1 MAYRA
6 PVADYRFIFRNVVDF
21 QGLGRTGRFE
31 DADIETCEEVLEAAG
46 DLAVN
51 VLAPLQRHGDLEP
64 ARIENGV
71 VRPPPR
77 YAEGYDALAKGGWI
91 GMAASPEFGGSG
103 LPVSVQNAVNEFLN
117 GACISLGLN
126 VLLTQAQIEA
136 LSAHADE
143 NLKKL
148 FLPKLA
154 SGEWCGTMNMTEPQA
169 GSDIGS
175 LTTKAVEDGG
185 GRYRITGQKILISWA
200 DADFAE
206 NICHLV
212 LARLPDAPG
221 GSKGISLF
229 LVPKRLVGDDGKLGH
244 ANAVRI
250 VSLERKLGLHG
261 SPTAV
266 VQFDGAEGWMVGKPN
281 SGLSAMFTMMNGA
294 RLGVGTQGVAIAEA
308 AAQMAEEFAVE
319 RVQGRPLRSGGTGA
333 VIDHADVRRSLMLM
347 KAQVFAARSI
357 CASCAIASDLAAAGQ
372 GERWAERAALLTPI
386 AKCFGSD
393 TGVEVALRGIQL
405 QGGSGYVEE
414 SGAAQF
420 LRDVMVTTIYEGTN
434 GIQAMDLAGRKLAD
448 GGRALIAMLDEV
460 DASAR
465 EQERSFPVLAR
476 RLIQAKTRF
485 ARSAEWMAG
494 QSDLNARF
502 AGSRP
507 FLRAL
512 ALLLGADA
520 HLRAFAAVEGSGPRA
535 SLAQVYFTRILPGMS
550 ILCEEAEAGDGD
562 LYSGGP
568 DQFGV
573 PTT

>member
-21 QGLGRTGRFE
+21 QRVIRTERFE
-31 DADIETCEEVLEAAG
+31 DADFDTCGEVLEAAG
-46 DLAVN
+46 DLAAN

-71 VRPPPR
+71 VRPPPQ

-91 GMAASPEFGGSG
+91 GTAASPEFGGSG
-103 LPVSVQNAVNEFLN
+103 LPGSIQNAVNEFLN

-136 LSAHADE
+136 LSAHAGE

-169 GSDIGS
+169 GSDVGS
-175 LTTKAVEDGG
+175 LTTKAVEDSG

-200 DADFAE
+200 DADFVE
-206 NICHLV
+206 NVCHLV
-212 LARLPDAPG
+212 LARLPDAPS

-229 LVPKRLVGDDGKLGH
+229 LVPKRLVGEDGTLGP

-261 SPTAV
+261 SPTAA
-266 VQFDGAEGWMVGKPN
+266 VQFEGAQGWLIGQP
-281 SGLSAMFTMMNGA
+281 SGGLRAMFTMMNGA
-294 RLGVGTQGVAIAEA
+294 RLGVGTQGVAVAEA
-308 AAQMAEEFAVE
+308 AAQMAEEFAAE
-319 RVQGRPLRSGGTGA
+319 RVQGRPLRVGGTGT

-357 CASCAIASDLAAAGQ
+357 CASCAITSDLAAAGQ
-372 GERWAERAALLTPI
+372 GDHWAERAALLTPV

-405 QGGSGYVEE
+405 QGGSGYVED

-434 GIQAMDLAGRKLAD
+434 GIQAMDLVGRKLAD
-448 GGRALIAMLDEV
+448 GGRALTAMLEEIDT
-460 DASAR
+460 SAR
-465 EQERSFPVLAR
+465 ERERSFPSMAR
-476 RLIQAKTRF
+476 CLMQAKTRF
-485 ARSAEWMAG
+485 AQSVEWMAG

-512 ALLLGADA
+512 ALLLGADS
-520 HLRAFAAVEGSGPRA
+520 HLRAFAAVEGSGWRA
-535 SLAQVYFTRILPGMS
+535 ALAQVYFKRILPGMAV
-550 ILCEEAEAGDGD
+550 LCEEAEAGDED
-562 LYSGGP
+562 LYSGDT
-568 DQFGV
+568 DQPGV
-573 PTT
+573 PAT

>member
-1 MAYRA
+1 MAYQA

-21 QGLGRTGRFE
+21 QGLCRTGRFE
-31 DADIETCEEVLEAAG
+31 DADFDTCEEVLEAAG
-46 DLAVN
+46 DIASN
-51 VLAPLQRHGDLEP
+51 VLAPMQRHGDLEP
-64 ARIENGV
+64 ARLENGV

-77 YAEGYDALAKGGWI
+77 YAEGYGALAKGGWI
-91 GMAASPEFGGSG
+91 GMVASPEFGGSG
-103 LPVSVQNAVNEFLN
+103 LPGSIQNAVNEFLN

-169 GSDIGS
+169 GSDVGS
-175 LTTKAVEDGG
+175 LTTKAVEDSG

-200 DADFAE
+200 DADFVE
-206 NICHLV
+206 NVCHLV
-212 LARLPDAPG
+212 LARLPDAPS

-229 LVPKRLVGDDGKLGH
+229 LVPKRLIGEDGTLGP
-244 ANAVRI
+244 ANAVRV

-261 SPTAV
+261 SPTAA
-266 VQFDGAEGWMVGKPN
+266 VQFDGAEGWLVGQPN
-281 SGLSAMFTMMNGA
+281 GGLRAMFTMMNGA
-294 RLGVGTQGVAIAEA
+294 RLGVGTQGVAVAEA
-308 AAQMAEEFAVE
+308 AAQMAEEFAAE
-319 RVQGRPLRSGGTGA
+319 RVQGRPLRPGGSGT

-357 CASCAIASDLAAAGQ
+357 CASCAIAADLAAAGQ
-372 GERWAERAALLTPI
+372 GDRWAERAALLTPV

-405 QGGSGYVEE
+405 QGGSGYVED

-434 GIQAMDLAGRKLAD
+434 GIQAMDLVGRKLAN
-448 GGRALIAMLDEV
+448 GGRALTAMLDEI
-460 DASAR
+460 DTSAR
-465 EQERSFPVLAR
+465 ERERSFPSMAR
-476 RLIQAKTRF
+476 CLMQAKTRF
-485 ARSAEWMAG
+485 AQSAEWMAG

-512 ALLLGADA
+512 ALLLGADS

-535 SLAQVYFTRILPGMS
+535 ALAQVFFKRILPGMAV
-550 ILCEEAEAGDGD
+550 LCEEAEAGDGD
-562 LYSGGP
+562 LYSCDA
-568 DQFGV
+568 DQPGV
-573 PTT
+573 PAT

>member
-21 QGLGRTGRFE
+21 QSLGRTERFE
-31 DADIETCEEVLEAAG
+31 DADFETCAEVLEAAG
-46 DLAVN
+46 DLAAN

-71 VRPPPR
+71 VRPPPQ

-91 GMAASPEFGGSG
+91 GVAASPECGGSG
-103 LPVSVQNAVNEFLN
+103 LPASVQNAVNEFLN

-143 NLKKL
+143 RLKKL

-169 GSDIGS
+169 GSDVGS
-175 LTTKAVEDGG
+175 LTTRAVDDGG
-185 GRYRITGQKILISWA
+185 GYRITGQKILISWA

-212 LARLPDAPG
+212 LARLPDAPS
-221 GSKGISLF
+221 GSKGVSLF
-229 LVPKRLVGDDGKLGH
+229 LVPKRLVGGDGKLGP
-244 ANAVRI
+244 ANAVKI

-261 SPTAV
+261 SPTAA
-266 VQFDGAEGWMVGKPN
+266 VQFDGAEGWLVGQPN
-281 SGLSAMFTMMNGA
+281 GGLRAMFTMMNGA
-294 RLGVGTQGVAIAEA
+294 RLGVGTQGVAVAEA
-308 AAQMAEEFAVE
+308 AAQMAEEFAAE
-319 RVQGRPLRSGGTGA
+319 RVQGRPLRPGGTGT
-333 VIDHADVRRSLMLM
+333 VIDHADVRRSLVLM

-357 CASCAIASDLAAAGQ
+357 CASCAIALDLAAAGQ
-372 GERWAERAALLTPI
+372 GEHWAERAALLTPV

-405 QGGSGYVEE
+405 QGGSGYVED

-434 GIQAMDLAGRKLAD
+434 GIQAMDLVGRKLAD
-448 GGRALIAMLDEV
+448 GGSALTALLDEIH
-460 DASAR
+460 ASAR
-465 EQERSFPVLAR
+465 EQERSFPALAR
-476 RLIQAKTRF
+476 SLMHAKARF
-485 ARSAEWMAG
+485 TKSSEWMAQ

-520 HLRAFAAVEGSGPRA
+520 HLRAFAAVDGSGRRA
-535 SLAQVYFTRILPGMS
+535 AVAQVYFKRILPGMAV
-550 ILCEEAEAGDGD
+550 LCEEAEAGDED
-562 LYSGGP
+562 LYFDAP
-568 DQFGV
+568 DQ
-573 PTT
+573 PDL